1 MHPNDAGH
9 IRIAGLLA
17 PIISARIG
25 TTASPTPT
33 PTPTPSATPTPT
45 PTPTTSASCAVRYA
59 VTNQWQGG
67 FQGEVTVT
75 NTGTGS
81 IDGWTLT
88 WSFAGGQQLSQA
100 WNATYAQT
108 GATVTVT
115 GASWNASIP
124 AKGSASFGFIAGQPG
139 INSAP
144 TAFNLSGKACAVTS

>member
-1 MHPNDAGH
+1 M
-9 IRIAGLLA
+9 
-17 PIISARIG
+17 
-25 TTASPTPT
+25 
-33 PTPTPSATPTPT
+33 
-45 PTPTTSASCAVRYA
+45 RYA
-59 VTNQWQGG
+59 VTNQWPGG

-108 GATVTVT
+108 GATVAVT

-144 TAFNLSGKACAVTS
+144 TAFKLSGKACAVTS